1 MVYFA
6 AFWTPCKYS
15 KNVTADKVCCYEM
28 IMSRG
33 EKNMTKGRIA
43 KYVANTAL
51 LAVLA
56 AAGIGAYQLG
66 TSGKD
71 ESVPEKVP
79 SYYDES
85 LSAKITPDNAVD
97 AGTSLVEAELDNNTL
112 EKDVNLSENND
123 AGSETAKAGFSSTE
137 STLTSDSIL
146 SAEQS
151 TNVNETVNTSAN
163 VQTAPKLSFSEDTL
177 MEWPVDGN
185 ILMDYNMDQ
194 TVYFPT
200 LDQYKLSPA
209 IAVQAVE
216 GAPVLASVPGTVYSV
231 EENAQ
236 TGTTVTME
244 IGSGYQAIYGQ
255 LTDLMIQEGDTVKK
269 GEVIGYVGTP
279 TKYYS
284 KEGSNLYFAMKKD
297 GEPVDPIAY
306 LP

>member
-1 MVYFA
+1 
-6 AFWTPCKYS
+6 
-15 KNVTADKVCCYEM
+15 
-28 IMSRG
+28 
-33 EKNMTKGRIA
+33 MTKGRIA

-71 ESVPEKVP
+71 ETIPEKVP
-79 SYYDES
+79 SYYDEG
-85 LSAKITPDNAVD
+85 LSTEITPDNAVD
-97 AGTSLVEAELDNNTL
+97 AGTSLVEAEIDDNTALD
-112 EKDVNLSENND
+112 KDEALVESEDAALSGAQTVDTVAAET
-123 AGSETAKAGFSSTE
+123 GSSSE
-137 STLTSDSIL
+137 STLTADNSL
-146 SAEQS
+146 SSQQNLTQNA
-151 TNVNETVNTSAN
+151 TVNASAN
-163 VQTAPKLSFSEDTL
+163 VQEAPKLSFSEDTL

-185 ILMDYNMDQ
+185 ILLDYNMDQ

-216 GAPVLASVPGTVYSV
+216 GAPVLASVPGTVYLIEDS
-231 EENAQ
+231 AQ

-255 LTDLMIQEGDTVKK
+255 LTDLTVQEGDTVKE
-269 GEVIGYVGTP
+269 GEVIGYVASP

-284 KEGSNLYFAMKKD
+284 KEGSNLYFAMKKN

>member
-1 MVYFA
+1 
-6 AFWTPCKYS
+6 
-15 KNVTADKVCCYEM
+15 
-28 IMSRG
+28 
-33 EKNMTKGRIA
+33 MTKGRIA

-71 ESVPEKVP
+71 ETIPEKVP
-79 SYYDES
+79 SYYDEG
-85 LSAKITPDNAVD
+85 LSTEITPDNAVD
-97 AGTSLVEAELDNNTL
+97 AGTSLVEAELDDNTVL
-112 EKDVNLSENND
+112 DKDTGADLTESED
-123 AGSETAKAGFSSTE
+123 AAASGTQTEDTVAAETGSSSVE
-137 STLTSDSIL
+137 STLTAENSL
-146 SAEQS
+146 SAQQDL
-151 TNVNETVNTSAN
+151 TQNTTVNTSAS
-163 VQTAPKLSFSEDTL
+163 VQETPKLSFSEDTL

-216 GAPVLASVPGTVYSV
+216 GAPVLASVPGTVYSI
-231 EENAQ
+231 EDSAQ

-255 LTDLMIQEGDTVKK
+255 LTDLTVQEGDTVKE
-269 GEVIGYVGTP
+269 GEVIGYVAAP

-284 KEGSNLYFAMKKD
+284 KEGSNLYFAMKKN
-297 GEPVDPIAY
+297 GEPIDPIAY